1 MRIAITH
8 NSKTYVAKKGTQYG
22 WVIEVLT
29 PTVKEGA
36 KKVENK
42 ESYFFP
48 NLELVYKKLTWLGV
62 DATEVEATI
71 SKHTTNTETLKDI
84 LESAL

>member
-1 MRIAITH
+1 MRIAIPH
-8 NSKTYVAKKGTQYG
+8 NSKTYVVKRGTQYG

-36 KKVENK
+36 KKAVNK
-42 ESYFFP
+42 EAYFFP
-48 NLELVYKKLTWLGV
+48 NLELVSKKLTWLGV
-62 DATEVEATI
+62 DATGVEATI
-71 SKHTTNTETLKDI
+71 SKHKTNTEVLKDI